1 MANRRRV
8 AAALILGTLVVGAC
22 SDDDSSSASTS
33 DAVATTS
40 TAAESPTDTEADVG
54 TDTDVGTET
63 DTTEPSDTTADTTDV
78 ATTVPAGGGDL
89 VGQWVADTGEILAVL
104 TEPFGGGAPA
114 CTGPYVITFADDGSF
129 SASIDATCVVG
140 EIEAVGDLGITASY
154 STDGTTLQVSDS
166 VGEGTMTA
174 GGVAVPLPIA
184 DGLAEALG
192 PPAQYTIVGDVLSLT
207 FTSPDG
213 IEYTLE
219 FTRAA

>member
-1 MANRRRV
+1 MTVSPSRRRRV
-8 AAALILGTLVVGAC
+8 IAALIVGAAVFAAC
-22 SDDDSSSASTS
+22 SDDDPSSDGAPSSDVAAAGSSTTVS
-33 DAVATTS
+33 LGT
-40 TAAESPTDTEADVG
+40 TDTGAS
-54 TDTDVGTET
+54 DTAEPPDTT
-63 DTTEPSDTTADTTDV
+63 TATTEPSASASTAD
-78 ATTVPAGGGDL
+78 GDL

-114 CTGPYVITFADDGSF
+114 CTGPYVITFGDDGSF

-140 EIEAVGDLGITASY
+140 EIEAIGDLGITARY
-154 STDGTTLQVSDS
+154 STDGSTLQIVDS

-174 GGVAVPLPIA
+174 GGVAVPLPIV
-184 DGLAEALG
+184 DGLAEAFG
-192 PPAQYTIVGDVLSLT
+192 PPAQYTIVGDVLALT

>member
-1 MANRRRV
+1 MSTPVASRRRV
-8 AAALILGTLVVGAC
+8 AAVLILGTLVVGAC
-22 SDDDSSSASTS
+22 SDDDSSGASTS

-40 TAAESPTDTEADVG
+40 TAAESPTATDSGSSDTTAPS
-54 TDTDVGTET
+54 DTTPE
-63 DTTEPSDTTADTTDV
+63 TTEPSTSPA
-78 ATTVPAGGGDL
+78 PAGGGDL

-129 SASIDATCVVG
+129 AASIDATCVVG